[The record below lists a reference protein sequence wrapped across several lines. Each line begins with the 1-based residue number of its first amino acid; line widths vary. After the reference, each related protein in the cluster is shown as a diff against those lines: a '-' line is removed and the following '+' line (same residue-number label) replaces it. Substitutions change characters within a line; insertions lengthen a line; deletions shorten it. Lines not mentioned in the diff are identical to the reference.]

1 MPEKHAKGA
10 RADEETAADPS
21 AGELWE
27 FKLYV
32 AGQTPRSMSAI
43 ANLKSLCEQYMPGK
57 YRVEIIDLLER
68 PEMAKS
74 DQVVAIPTLVRKL
87 PGPIRRIIGDLSN
100 TDKVLVSLQVKSVGK

>member
-1 MPEKHAKGA
+1 MPEKNAKGA
-10 RADEETAADPS
+10 RADQTAADPS

-43 ANLKSLCEQYMPGK
+43 GNLKSLCEQYMPGQ